1 MTDTTTTEPADR
13 LDADALSKS
22 INGFEQIAIRGV
34 FRERLDQL
42 AADPVMF
49 MRALLFVLAKRD
61 GAGDGDAYRQV
72 MTLPLDEVV
81 ERFKDVDP
89 GDVDP
94 EDEDAIA
101 ERDRQYADF
110 VVGIGL
116 SFTVDQYM
124 ALTIGQ
130 KTALVD
136 AANRRNGA

>member
-1 MTDTTTTEPADR
+1 MSDTTTTEAPEL
-13 LDADALSKS
+13 LDADALAKS

-42 AADPVMF
+42 AADGTMF

-72 MTLPLDEVV
+72 MNLPLDQVV
-81 ERFKDVDP
+81 DRFRDADTSGVE
-89 GDVDP
+89 P

-110 VVGIGL
+110 VTACRL

-130 KTALVD
+130 KTALLD
-136 AANRRNGA
+136 AAARMRG